1 MRRVIREHL
10 RDFIAVIGLFL
21 VGLAVT
27 GYVLSQQ
34 QQPYPSW
41 IPLLGDDRFEL
52 KAELSTAQ
60 AVTPGQGQT
69 VNISGVKA
77 GDISNVE
84 LVDGKAVVTMLVEA
98 KYADLIHPNAT
109 VLLRPRTGLQD
120 MTMELDPGTGSQPIE
135 EGTTIPLSQTEPNIN
150 PDQILAALDGDTRDY
165 LQLLLQAG
173 GEGLG
178 GRGKELSAG
187 LRRFEPLGRD
197 LAAING
203 LLAQRRASIA
213 RSITSFRQLSEALG
227 RSDTH
232 LAEWV
237 TAQNQALQGFAN
249 QSEAL
254 QESLREFPSTLRATQ
269 QGLQSSA
276 QLSRVVG
283 PASRALIPTAE
294 SFAPAQVALQG
305 FLNETVDPIRTQIR
319 PFSRQVQR
327 PVKHLKQASQPLAQ
341 TANSTAGALSD
352 INRLFNAWAYNPPG
366 SEEGYLFWTA
376 WLNHNA
382 NGAALLQDA
391 NGPLPRGVVL
401 QSCRTA
407 RLAESLA
414 VARPFIRTLQQ
425 YTNVPQSKIICPL
438 DPSDVGG
445 ISFTRPNADGSD
457 DGN

>member
-1 MRRVIREHL
+1 MATRATTCSCCCRR
-10 RDFIAVIGLFL
+10 
-21 VGLAVT
+21 
-27 GYVLSQQ
+27 
-34 QQPYPSW
+34 
-41 IPLLGDDRFEL
+41 
-52 KAELSTAQ
+52 
-60 AVTPGQGQT
+60 
-69 VNISGVKA
+69 
-77 GDISNVE
+77 
-84 LVDGKAVVTMLVEA
+84 
-98 KYADLIHPNAT
+98 
-109 VLLRPRTGLQD
+109 
-120 MTMELDPGTGSQPIE
+120 
-135 EGTTIPLSQTEPNIN
+135 
-150 PDQILAALDGDTRDY
+150 AAR
-165 LQLLLQAG
+165 A
-173 GEGLG
+173 
-178 GRGKELSAG
+178 SAG
-187 LRRFEPLGRD
+187 
-197 LAAING
+197 AARSSRPGCGASSRSGATSPRING

-227 RSDTH
+227 RSDTR

-254 QESLREFPSTLRATQ
+254 QESLREFPSTLQATQ

-283 PASRALIPTAE
+283 PASRALIPTAQ

-319 PFSRQVQR
+319 PFTRQVQR

-391 NGPLPRGVVL
+391 ERAAAARRRPPVLPHRPARREPRGRAPVHQDAAAVH
-401 QSCRTA
+401 QRP
-407 RLAESLA
+407 AEQDHLP
-414 VARPFIRTLQQ
+414 ARPERHRRDQLH
-425 YTNVPQSKIICPL
+425 
-438 DPSDVGG
+438 PSE
-445 ISFTRPNADGSD
+445 RRRE
-457 DGN
+457 